1 MDKKNLEEIKKCIL
15 NKDYITDE
23 MYIDYII
30 SEVINRDLIE
40 YIKEVEFDDD
50 KICEF
55 NNQEKLITIN
65 PNEILYENGIKGIP
79 DLVNVI
85 SRKEQRTGKLKDKNN
100 YNLYNYF
107 VINHEIEHASQVKLL
122 NTLDPDEHL
131 NEPYVIWRYLLLLK
145 DILLENNSIIYFN
158 DMPYNTY
165 HDYYISEYDANIN
178 SYINALNFINSLDL
192 KEINKNIEKFN
203 MIIAK
208 NLLYLYRDIEN
219 KRKFSPPSKNFI
231 KLHNHIRKLLK
242 NRNIYNPENF
252 FDIYKGIEK
261 PSSQIERLKLG
272 FQISKDTYK
281 YLTLVSKE
289 KHKTL
294 NLFNDIMNI

>member
-30 SEVINRDLIE
+30 NEVINRDLIE

-50 KICEF
+50 KICSF
-55 NNQEKLITIN
+55 NNEEKLITIN
-65 PNEILYENGIKGIP
+65 PNEILYENGMKGIP
-79 DLVNVI
+79 DLANI
-85 SRKEQRTGKLKDKNN
+85 INKREQKTGKLKDKNN
-100 YNLYNYF
+100 YNLYNF
-107 VINHEIEHASQVKLL
+107 FIINHEIEHANQVKLL
-122 NTLDPDEHL
+122 NRLNPKEHL
-131 NEPYVIWRYLLLLK
+131 NEPYIFWRFLLLIK
-145 DILLENNSIIYFN
+145 EVLLENNSIIYLK
-158 DMPYNTY
+158 DMPYKVY

-178 SYINALNFINSLDL
+178 SYINTLNFFNSLDI

-219 KRKFSPPSKNFI
+219 KRKLSTPSKNFI
-231 KLHNHIRKLLK
+231 KLHNHVRRLLES
-242 NRNIYNPENF
+242 RNIYNPENF
-252 FDIYKGIEK
+252 FDIYRGIEK
-261 PSSQIERLKLG
+261 PSLQIERLKLG

-294 NLFNDIMNI
+294 NLFNDIMNL

>member
-1 MDKKNLEEIKKCIL
+1 MNKKNLEEIKKCIL

-30 SEVINRDLIE
+30 NEVINRDLVE

-79 DLVNVI
+79 DLVNII

-107 VINHEIEHASQVKLL
+107 IINHEIEHANQVKLL
-122 NTLDPDEHL
+122 NRLNPKEHL
-131 NEPYVIWRYLLLLK
+131 NEPYIFWRFLLLIK
-145 DILLENNSIIYFN
+145 EVLLENNSIIYLK
-158 DMPYNTY
+158 DMPYKVY

-178 SYINALNFINSLDL
+178 SYINTLNFLNNLDL
-192 KEINKNIEKFN
+192 REINTNIEKFN
-203 MIIAK
+203 TIIAK

-219 KRKFSPPSKNFI
+219 KRKLSTPSKNFI
-231 KLHNHIRKLLK
+231 KLHNHVRRLLES
-242 NRNIYNPENF
+242 RNIYNPENF
-252 FDIYKGIEK
+252 FDIYRGIEK
-261 PSSQIERLKLG
+261 PSLQIERLKLG
-272 FQISKDTYK
+272 FQISKDTYE
-281 YLTLVSKE
+281 YLTLVSKN

>member
-30 SEVINRDLIE
+30 NEVINRDLIE

-122 NTLDPDEHL
+122 NTFDPDEHL

-178 SYINALNFINSLDL
+178 SYINTLNFINSLNL

-203 MIIAK
+203 MIITK

-219 KRKFSPPSKNFI
+219 KRKFIPPSKNFI

>member
-30 SEVINRDLIE
+30 NEVINRDLIE

-107 VINHEIEHASQVKLL
+107 IINHEIEHASQVKLL

-131 NEPYVIWRYLLLLK
+131 NEPYIFWRFLLLIK
-145 DILLENNSIIYFN
+145 EVLLENNSIIYLK
-158 DMPYNTY
+158 DMPYKVY

-178 SYINALNFINSLDL
+178 SYINTLNFLNNLDL
-192 KEINKNIEKFN
+192 REINTNIEKFN
-203 MIIAK
+203 TIIAK

-219 KRKFSPPSKNFI
+219 KRKLSTPSKNFI
-231 KLHNHIRKLLK
+231 KLHNHVRRLLES
-242 NRNIYNPENF
+242 RNIYNPENF
-252 FDIYKGIEK
+252 FDIYRGIEK
-261 PSSQIERLKLG
+261 PSLQIERLKLG
-272 FQISKDTYK
+272 FQISKDTYE

-294 NLFNDIMNI
+294 NLFNDIMNL

>member
-107 VINHEIEHASQVKLL
+107 IINHEIEHTNQVKLL
-122 NTLDPDEHL
+122 NRLNPKEHL
-131 NEPYVIWRYLLLLK
+131 NEPYIFWRFLLLIK
-145 DILLENNSIIYFN
+145 EVLLENNSIIYLK
-158 DMPYNTY
+158 DMPYKVY

-178 SYINALNFINSLDL
+178 SYINTLNFLNNLDL
-192 KEINKNIEKFN
+192 REINTNIEKFN
-203 MIIAK
+203 TIIAK

-219 KRKFSPPSKNFI
+219 KRKLSTPSKNFI
-231 KLHNHIRKLLK
+231 KLHNHVRRLLES
-242 NRNIYNPENF
+242 RNIYNPENF
-252 FDIYKGIEK
+252 FDIYRGIEK
-261 PSSQIERLKLG
+261 PSLQIERLKLG
-272 FQISKDTYK
+272 FQISKDTYE

-294 NLFNDIMNI
+294 NLFNDIMNL

>member
-15 NKDYITDE
+15 NKDYITNE

-107 VINHEIEHASQVKLL
+107 IINHEIEHASQVKLL

-178 SYINALNFINSLDL
+178 SYINTLNFLNNLDL
-192 KEINKNIEKFN
+192 REINTNIEKFN
-203 MIIAK
+203 TIIAK

-219 KRKFSPPSKNFI
+219 KRKLSTPSKNFI
-231 KLHNHIRKLLK
+231 KLHNHVRRLLES
-242 NRNIYNPENF
+242 RNIYNPENF
-252 FDIYKGIEK
+252 FDIYRGIEK
-261 PSSQIERLKLG
+261 PSLQIERLKLG
-272 FQISKDTYK
+272 FQISKDTYE

-294 NLFNDIMNI
+294 NLFNDIMNL

>member
-30 SEVINRDLIE
+30 NEVINRDLIE

-107 VINHEIEHASQVKLL
+107 VINHEIEHANQVKLL
-122 NTLDPDEHL
+122 NRLNPKEHL
-131 NEPYVIWRYLLLLK
+131 NEPYIFWRFLLLIK
-145 DILLENNSIIYFN
+145 EVLLENNSIIYLK
-158 DMPYNTY
+158 DMPYKVY

-178 SYINALNFINSLDL
+178 SYINTLNFFNSLDI

-219 KRKFSPPSKNFI
+219 KRKLSTPSKNFI
-231 KLHNHIRKLLK
+231 KLHNHVRRLLES
-242 NRNIYNPENF
+242 RNIYNPENF
-252 FDIYKGIEK
+252 FDIYRGIEK
-261 PSSQIERLKLG
+261 PSLQIERLKLG
-272 FQISKDTYK
+272 FQISKDTYE

-294 NLFNDIMNI
+294 NLFNDIMNL

>member
-30 SEVINRDLIE
+30 NEVINRDLIE

-65 PNEILYENGIKGIP
+65 PNEILYENGIKEIP

>member
-15 NKDYITDE
+15 NKDYITNE

-40 YIKEVEFDDD
+40 YIKEIEFDDD

-65 PNEILYENGIKGIP
+65 PNEILYENGMKGIP
-79 DLVNVI
+79 DLANI
-85 SRKEQRTGKLKDKNN
+85 INKKEQKTGKLKDKNN
-100 YNLYNYF
+100 YNLYNF
-107 VINHEIEHASQVKLL
+107 FIINHEIEHANQVKLL
-122 NTLDPDEHL
+122 NRLNPKEHL
-131 NEPYVIWRYLLLLK
+131 NEPYIFWRFLLLIK
-145 DILLENNSIIYFN
+145 EVLLENNSIIYLK
-158 DMPYNTY
+158 DMPYKVY

-178 SYINALNFINSLDL
+178 SYINTLNFFNSLDI

-219 KRKFSPPSKNFI
+219 KRKLSTPSKNFI
-231 KLHNHIRKLLK
+231 KLHNHVRRLLES
-242 NRNIYNPENF
+242 RNIYNPENF
-252 FDIYKGIEK
+252 FDIYRGIEK
-261 PSSQIERLKLG
+261 PSLQIERLKLG
-272 FQISKDTYK
+272 FQISKDTYE

-294 NLFNDIMNI
+294 NLFNDIMNL

>member
-15 NKDYITDE
+15 NKDYITNE

-79 DLVNVI
+79 DSVNVI

-107 VINHEIEHASQVKLL
+107 IINHEIEHANQVKLL
-122 NTLDPDEHL
+122 NRLNPKEHL
-131 NEPYVIWRYLLLLK
+131 NEPYIFWRFLLLIK
-145 DILLENNSIIYFN
+145 EVLLENNSIIYLK
-158 DMPYNTY
+158 DMPYKVY

-178 SYINALNFINSLDL
+178 SYINTLNFLNNLDL
-192 KEINKNIEKFN
+192 REINTNIEKFN
-203 MIIAK
+203 TIIAK

-219 KRKFSPPSKNFI
+219 KRKLSTPSKNFI
-231 KLHNHIRKLLK
+231 KLHNHVRRLLES
-242 NRNIYNPENF
+242 RNIYNPENF
-252 FDIYKGIEK
+252 FDIYRGIEK
-261 PSSQIERLKLG
+261 PSLQIERLKLG
-272 FQISKDTYK
+272 FQISKDTYE

-294 NLFNDIMNI
+294 NLFNDIMNL

>member
-15 NKDYITDE
+15 SKDYITDE

-50 KICEF
+50 KICSF

-85 SRKEQRTGKLKDKNN
+85 SKREQKTGKLKDKNS

-131 NEPYVIWRYLLLLK
+131 NEPYIIWRYLLLVK

-178 SYINALNFINSLDL
+178 SYINTLNFINSLDL

-208 NLLYLYRDIEN
+208 NLLYLYRDIEC
-219 KRKFSPPSKNFI
+219 KRKISTPSKNFI

-281 YLTLVSKE
+281 YLTSVSKE

-294 NLFNDIMNI
+294 NLFNDIMNL

>member
-30 SEVINRDLIE
+30 NEVINRDLIE

-107 VINHEIEHASQVKLL
+107 IINHEIEHANQVKLL
-122 NTLDPDEHL
+122 NRLNPKEHL
-131 NEPYVIWRYLLLLK
+131 NEPYIFWRFLLLIK
-145 DILLENNSIIYFN
+145 EVLLENNSIIYLK
-158 DMPYNTY
+158 DMPYKVY

-178 SYINALNFINSLDL
+178 SYINTLNFFNNLDI

-219 KRKFSPPSKNFI
+219 KRKLSTPSKNFI
-231 KLHNHIRKLLK
+231 KLHNHVRRLLES
-242 NRNIYNPENF
+242 RNIYNPENF
-252 FDIYKGIEK
+252 FDIYRGIEK
-261 PSSQIERLKLG
+261 PSLQIERLKLG
-272 FQISKDTYK
+272 FQISKDTYE

-294 NLFNDIMNI
+294 NLFNDIMNL

>member
-107 VINHEIEHASQVKLL
+107 IINHEIEHANQVKLL
-122 NTLDPDEHL
+122 NRLNPKEHL
-131 NEPYVIWRYLLLLK
+131 NEPYIFWRFLLLIK
-145 DILLENNSIIYFN
+145 EVLLENNSIIYLK
-158 DMPYNTY
+158 DMPYKVY

-178 SYINALNFINSLDL
+178 SYINTLNFLNNLDL
-192 KEINKNIEKFN
+192 REINTNIEKFN
-203 MIIAK
+203 TIIAK

-219 KRKFSPPSKNFI
+219 KRKLSTPSKNFI
-231 KLHNHIRKLLK
+231 KLHNHVRRLLESRKYIILRIFL
-242 NRNIYNPENF
+242 IY
-252 FDIYKGIEK
+252 IG
-261 PSSQIERLKLG
+261 
-272 FQISKDTYK
+272 
-281 YLTLVSKE
+281 V
-289 KHKTL
+289 
-294 NLFNDIMNI
+294 

>member
-15 NKDYITDE
+15 NKDYITNE

-107 VINHEIEHASQVKLL
+107 IINHEIEHANQVKLL
-122 NTLDPDEHL
+122 NRLNPKEHL
-131 NEPYVIWRYLLLLK
+131 NEPYIFWRFLLLIK
-145 DILLENNSIIYFN
+145 EVLLENNYIIYLK
-158 DMPYNTY
+158 DMPYKVY

-178 SYINALNFINSLDL
+178 SYINTLNFFNSLDI

-219 KRKFSPPSKNFI
+219 KRKLSTPSKNFI
-231 KLHNHIRKLLK
+231 KLHNHVRRLLES
-242 NRNIYNPENF
+242 RNIYNPENF
-252 FDIYKGIEK
+252 FDIYRGIEK
-261 PSSQIERLKLG
+261 PSLQIERLKLG
-272 FQISKDTYK
+272 FQISKDTYE

-294 NLFNDIMNI
+294 NLFNDIMNL

>member
-107 VINHEIEHASQVKLL
+107 IINHEIEHANQVKLL
-122 NTLDPDEHL
+122 NRLNPKEHL
-131 NEPYVIWRYLLLLK
+131 NEPYIFWRFLLLIK
-145 DILLENNSIIYFN
+145 EVLLENNSIIYLK
-158 DMPYNTY
+158 DMPYKVY

-178 SYINALNFINSLDL
+178 SYINTLNFLNNLDL
-192 KEINKNIEKFN
+192 REINTNIEKFN
-203 MIIAK
+203 TIIAK

-219 KRKFSPPSKNFI
+219 KRKLSTPSKNFI
-231 KLHNHIRKLLK
+231 KLHNHVRRLLES
-242 NRNIYNPENF
+242 RNIYNPENF
-252 FDIYKGIEK
+252 FDIYRGIEK
-261 PSSQIERLKLG
+261 PSLQIERLKLG
-272 FQISKDTYK
+272 FQISKDTYN

-294 NLFNDIMNI
+294 NLFNDIMNL

>member
-15 NKDYITDE
+15 NKDYIIDE

-30 SEVINRDLIE
+30 NEVINRDLIE

-50 KICEF
+50 KQCTF
-55 NNQEKLITIN
+55 NYEEKLITIN
-65 PNEILYENGIKGIP
+65 PNEILYENANKDMPSLEHIITK
-79 DLVNVI
+79 
-85 SRKEQRTGKLKDKNN
+85 KEQKTGRLKDLNKA
-100 YNLYNYF
+100 NLYNFF
-107 VINHEIEHASQVKLL
+107 VINHEIEHANQIKLL

-131 NEPYVIWRYLLLLK
+131 DDLYTIWRYLLLIK
-145 DILLENNSIIYFN
+145 DVLLENNSIIYFN
-158 DMPYNTY
+158 DMPYNNY

-178 SYINALNFINSLDL
+178 SYINTLNFLNNLDI
-192 KEINKNIEKFN
+192 KEIETNIKGFN
-203 MIIAK
+203 MLIAK

-219 KRKFSPPSKNFI
+219 KRKFGTPSTNFI
-231 KLHNHIRKLLK
+231 KLHNHIRKLLQE
-242 NRNIYNPENF
+242 RNIYNSESFLN
-252 FDIYKGIEK
+252 IYKGIEK
-261 PSSQIERLKLG
+261 PSKEIDRLKLG

>member
-15 NKDYITDE
+15 SKDYITDE

-40 YIKEVEFDDD
+40 YIKEVEFDDY
-50 KICEF
+50 KMCSF

-85 SRKEQRTGKLKDKNN
+85 SKREQKTGKLKDKNS

-131 NEPYVIWRYLLLLK
+131 NEPYIIWRYLLLVK

-178 SYINALNFINSLDL
+178 SYINTLNFINSLDL

-208 NLLYLYRDIEN
+208 NLLYLYRDIEC
-219 KRKFSPPSKNFI
+219 KRKISTPSKNFI

-281 YLTLVSKE
+281 YLISVSKE

-294 NLFNDIMNI
+294 NLFNDIMNF

>member
-1 MDKKNLEEIKKCIL
+1 MNKKNLEEIKKCIL
-15 NKDYITDE
+15 SKDYITDE

-40 YIKEVEFDDD
+40 YIKEVEFDDY
-50 KICEF
+50 KMCSF

-85 SRKEQRTGKLKDKNN
+85 SKREQKTGKLKDKNS

-131 NEPYVIWRYLLLLK
+131 NEPYIIWRYLLLVK

-165 HDYYISEYDANIN
+165 HDYFISEYDANIN
-178 SYINALNFINSLDL
+178 SYINTLNFINSLDL

-208 NLLYLYRDIEN
+208 NLLYLYRDIEC
-219 KRKFSPPSKNFI
+219 KRKISTPSKNFI

-281 YLTLVSKE
+281 YLTSVSKE

-294 NLFNDIMNI
+294 NLFNDIMNL

>member
-30 SEVINRDLIE
+30 NEVINRDLIE

-158 DMPYNTY
+158 DMPYNNY

-178 SYINALNFINSLDL
+178 SYINTLNFLNNLDI
-192 KEINKNIEKFN
+192 KEIETNIKGFN
-203 MIIAK
+203 MLIAK

>member
-30 SEVINRDLIE
+30 NEVINRDLIE

-178 SYINALNFINSLDL
+178 SYINTLNFINSLDL

>member
-15 NKDYITDE
+15 NKDYITNE

-107 VINHEIEHASQVKLL
+107 IINHEIEHANQVKLL
-122 NTLDPDEHL
+122 NRLNPKEHL
-131 NEPYVIWRYLLLLK
+131 NEPYIFWRFLLLIK
-145 DILLENNSIIYFN
+145 KVLLENNSIIYLK
-158 DMPYNTY
+158 DMPYKVY

-178 SYINALNFINSLDL
+178 SYINTLNFFNSLDI

-219 KRKFSPPSKNFI
+219 KRKLSTPSKNFI
-231 KLHNHIRKLLK
+231 KLHNHVRRLLES
-242 NRNIYNPENF
+242 RNIYNPENF
-252 FDIYKGIEK
+252 FDIYRGIEK
-261 PSSQIERLKLG
+261 PSLQIERLKLG
-272 FQISKDTYK
+272 FQISKDTYE

-294 NLFNDIMNI
+294 NLFNDIMNL

>member
-30 SEVINRDLIE
+30 NEVINRDLIE

-107 VINHEIEHASQVKLL
+107 IINHEIEHASQVKLL

-131 NEPYVIWRYLLLLK
+131 NEPYVIWRYLLLIK

-158 DMPYNTY
+158 DMPYNVY
-165 HDYYISEYDANIN
+165 HDYYMSEYDANIN
-178 SYINALNFINSLDL
+178 SYINTLNFINSLDL

-219 KRKFSPPSKNFI
+219 KRKLSTPSINFI
-231 KLHNHIRKLLK
+231 KLHKHIRKLLK
-242 NRNIYNPENF
+242 NRNIDNPENF
-252 FDIYKGIEK
+252 FDEYEGIEK

-272 FQISKDTYK
+272 FQISKDTYD

-294 NLFNDIMNI
+294 NLFNDIMNF

>member
-79 DLVNVI
+79 DLANVI

-107 VINHEIEHASQVKLL
+107 IINHEIEHANQVKLL
-122 NTLDPDEHL
+122 NRLNPKEHL
-131 NEPYVIWRYLLLLK
+131 NEPYIFWRFLLLIK
-145 DILLENNSIIYFN
+145 EVLLENNSIIYLK
-158 DMPYNTY
+158 DMPYKVY

-178 SYINALNFINSLDL
+178 SYINTLNFLNNLDL
-192 KEINKNIEKFN
+192 REINTNIEKFN
-203 MIIAK
+203 TIIAK

-219 KRKFSPPSKNFI
+219 KRKLSTPSKNFI
-231 KLHNHIRKLLK
+231 KLHNHVRRLLES
-242 NRNIYNPENF
+242 RNIYNPENF
-252 FDIYKGIEK
+252 FDIYRGIEK
-261 PSSQIERLKLG
+261 PSLQIERLKLS
-272 FQISKDTYK
+272 FQISKDTYE

-294 NLFNDIMNI
+294 NLFNDIMNL

>member
-55 NNQEKLITIN
+55 NNQEKLIIIN

-107 VINHEIEHASQVKLL
+107 IINHEIEHANQVKLL
-122 NTLDPDEHL
+122 NRLNPKEHL
-131 NEPYVIWRYLLLLK
+131 NEPYIFWRFLLLIK
-145 DILLENNSIIYFN
+145 EVLLENNSIIYLK
-158 DMPYNTY
+158 DMPYKVY

-178 SYINALNFINSLDL
+178 SYINTLNFLNNLDL
-192 KEINKNIEKFN
+192 REINTNIEKFN
-203 MIIAK
+203 TIIAK

-219 KRKFSPPSKNFI
+219 KRKLSTPSKNFI
-231 KLHNHIRKLLK
+231 KLHNHVRRLLES
-242 NRNIYNPENF
+242 RNIYNPENF
-252 FDIYKGIEK
+252 FDIYRGIEK
-261 PSSQIERLKLG
+261 PSLQIERLKLG
-272 FQISKDTYK
+272 FQISKDTYE

-294 NLFNDIMNI
+294 NLFNDIMNL

>member
-30 SEVINRDLIE
+30 NEVINRDLIE

-178 SYINALNFINSLDL
+178 SYINTLNFINSLDL

-219 KRKFSPPSKNFI
+219 KRKLSTPSINFI
-231 KLHNHIRKLLK
+231 KLHKHIRKLLK
-242 NRNIYNPENF
+242 NRNIDNSENF
-252 FDIYKGIEK
+252 FDEYEGIEK

-272 FQISKDTYK
+272 FQISKDTYE

>member
-15 NKDYITDE
+15 NKDYITNE

-107 VINHEIEHASQVKLL
+107 IINHEIEHANQVKLL
-122 NTLDPDEHL
+122 NRLNPKEHL
-131 NEPYVIWRYLLLLK
+131 NEPYIFWRFLLLIK
-145 DILLENNSIIYFN
+145 EVLLENNSIIYLK
-158 DMPYNTY
+158 DMPYKVY

-178 SYINALNFINSLDL
+178 SYINTLNFLNNLDL
-192 KEINKNIEKFN
+192 REINTNIEKFN
-203 MIIAK
+203 TIIAK

-219 KRKFSPPSKNFI
+219 KRKLSTPSKNFI
-231 KLHNHIRKLLK
+231 KLHKHIRKLLK

-252 FDIYKGIEK
+252 FDIYRGIEK
-261 PSSQIERLKLG
+261 PSLQIERLKLG
-272 FQISKDTYK
+272 FQISKDTYE

-294 NLFNDIMNI
+294 NLFNDIMNF

>member
-15 NKDYITDE
+15 NKDYITNE

-107 VINHEIEHASQVKLL
+107 IINHEIEHANQVKLL
-122 NTLDPDEHL
+122 NRLNPKEHL
-131 NEPYVIWRYLLLLK
+131 NEPYIFWRFLLLIK
-145 DILLENNSIIYFN
+145 EVLLENNSIIYLK
-158 DMPYNTY
+158 DMPYKVY

-178 SYINALNFINSLDL
+178 SYINTLNFFNSLDI

-203 MIIAK
+203 MIIDK

-219 KRKFSPPSKNFI
+219 KRKLSTPSKNFI
-231 KLHNHIRKLLK
+231 KLHNHVRRLLES
-242 NRNIYNPENF
+242 RNIYNPENF
-252 FDIYKGIEK
+252 FDIYRGIEK
-261 PSSQIERLKLG
+261 PSLQIERLKLG
-272 FQISKDTYK
+272 FQISKDTYE

-294 NLFNDIMNI
+294 NLFNDIMNL

>member
-65 PNEILYENGIKGIP
+65 PNEILYENRIKGIP

-107 VINHEIEHASQVKLL
+107 IINHEIEHANQVKLL
-122 NTLDPDEHL
+122 NRLNPKEHL
-131 NEPYVIWRYLLLLK
+131 NEPYIFWRFLLLIK
-145 DILLENNSIIYFN
+145 EVLLENNSIIYLK
-158 DMPYNTY
+158 DMPYKVY

-178 SYINALNFINSLDL
+178 SYINTLNFINSLDL

-219 KRKFSPPSKNFI
+219 KRKLSTPSKNFI
-231 KLHNHIRKLLK
+231 KLHNHVRRLLES
-242 NRNIYNPENF
+242 RNIYNPENF
-252 FDIYKGIEK
+252 FDIYRGIEK
-261 PSSQIERLKLG
+261 PSLQIERLKLG
-272 FQISKDTYK
+272 FQISKDTYE

-294 NLFNDIMNI
+294 NIFNDIMNL

>member
-107 VINHEIEHASQVKLL
+107 IINHEIEHANQVKLL
-122 NTLDPDEHL
+122 NRLNPKEHL
-131 NEPYVIWRYLLLLK
+131 NEPYIFWRFLLLIK
-145 DILLENNSIIYFN
+145 EVLLENNSIIYLK
-158 DMPYNTY
+158 DMPYKVY

-178 SYINALNFINSLDL
+178 SYINTLNFLNNLDL
-192 KEINKNIEKFN
+192 REINTNIEKFN
-203 MIIAK
+203 TIIAK

-219 KRKFSPPSKNFI
+219 KRKLSTPSKNFI
-231 KLHNHIRKLLK
+231 KLHNHVRRLLES
-242 NRNIYNPENF
+242 RNIYNPENF
-252 FDIYKGIEK
+252 FDIYRGIEK
-261 PSSQIERLKLG
+261 PSLQIERLKLG
-272 FQISKDTYK
+272 FQISKDTYE

-294 NLFNDIMNI
+294 NLFNDIMNF

>member
-15 NKDYITDE
+15 NKDYIIDE
-23 MYIDYII
+23 MYIEYIM
-30 SEVINRDLIE
+30 SEVIDRDLTE
-40 YIKEVEFDDD
+40 YIKKVEFND
-50 KICEF
+50 KKINSF
-55 NNQEKLITIN
+55 NNLEKLITIN

>member
-100 YNLYNYF
+100 YNLYNF
-107 VINHEIEHASQVKLL
+107 FIINHEIEHANQVKLL
-122 NTLDPDEHL
+122 NRLNPKEHL
-131 NEPYVIWRYLLLLK
+131 NEPYIFWRFLLLIK
-145 DILLENNSIIYFN
+145 EVLLENNSIIYLK
-158 DMPYNTY
+158 DMPYKVY

-178 SYINALNFINSLDL
+178 SYINTLNFFNSLDI

-219 KRKFSPPSKNFI
+219 KRKLSTPSKNFI
-231 KLHNHIRKLLK
+231 KLHNHVRRLLES
-242 NRNIYNPENF
+242 RNIYNPENF
-252 FDIYKGIEK
+252 FDIYRGIEK
-261 PSSQIERLKLG
+261 PSLQIERLKLG
-272 FQISKDTYK
+272 FQISKDTYD

-294 NLFNDIMNI
+294 NLFNDIMNF

>member
-1 MDKKNLEEIKKCIL
+1 
-15 NKDYITDE
+15 

-30 SEVINRDLIE
+30 NEVINRDLIE

-178 SYINALNFINSLDL
+178 SYINTLNFINSLDL

>member
-107 VINHEIEHASQVKLL
+107 IINREIEHANQVKLL
-122 NTLDPDEHL
+122 NRLNPKEHL
-131 NEPYVIWRYLLLLK
+131 NEPYIFWRFLLLIK
-145 DILLENNSIIYFN
+145 EVLLENNSIIYLK
-158 DMPYNTY
+158 DMPYKVY

-178 SYINALNFINSLDL
+178 SYINTLNFLNNLDL
-192 KEINKNIEKFN
+192 REINTNIEKFN
-203 MIIAK
+203 TIIAK

-219 KRKFSPPSKNFI
+219 KRKLSTPSKNFI
-231 KLHNHIRKLLK
+231 KLHNHVRRLLES
-242 NRNIYNPENF
+242 RNIYNPENF
-252 FDIYKGIEK
+252 FDIYRGIEK
-261 PSSQIERLKLG
+261 PSLQIERLKLG
-272 FQISKDTYK
+272 FQISKDTYE

-294 NLFNDIMNI
+294 NLFNDIMNL

>member
-30 SEVINRDLIE
+30 NEVINRDLIE

-50 KICEF
+50 KICSF
-55 NNQEKLITIN
+55 NNEEKLITIN

-107 VINHEIEHASQVKLL
+107 IINHEIEHANQVKLL
-122 NTLDPDEHL
+122 NRLNPKEHL
-131 NEPYVIWRYLLLLK
+131 NEPYIFWRFLLLIK
-145 DILLENNSIIYFN
+145 EVLLENNSIIYLK
-158 DMPYNTY
+158 DMPYKVY

-178 SYINALNFINSLDL
+178 SYINTLNFLNNLDL
-192 KEINKNIEKFN
+192 REINTNIEKFN
-203 MIIAK
+203 TIIAK

-219 KRKFSPPSKNFI
+219 KRKLSTPSKNFI
-231 KLHNHIRKLLK
+231 KLHNHVRRLLES
-242 NRNIYNPENF
+242 RNIYNPENF
-252 FDIYKGIEK
+252 FDIYRGIEK
-261 PSSQIERLKLG
+261 PSLQIERLKLG
-272 FQISKDTYK
+272 FQISKDTYE

-294 NLFNDIMNI
+294 NLFNDIMNL

>member
-30 SEVINRDLIE
+30 NEVINRDLTE
-40 YIKEVEFDDD
+40 YIKEVEFADD

-178 SYINALNFINSLDL
+178 SYINTLNFINSLDL